1 MVTKKRKHFW
11 LKNLILCSK
20 SSKNHNLQKWTSIC
34 SIFTRF
40 RDMRNSLN
48 AQYYDMIEFW
58 EKCRPISKIHNL
70 QKWALCISI
79 FNRFGT
85 WEDEII
91 FLVILLVKF
100 KSRHALPPG
109 SCAESTREH
118 EVRTAIAAAIVF
130 LYGSKSVQQLFYG
143 LNILEVLKGCPQ
155 EN

>member
-1 MVTKKRKHFW
+1 
-11 LKNLILCSK
+11 
-20 SSKNHNLQKWTSIC
+20 
-34 SIFTRF
+34 
-40 RDMRNSLN
+40 MRNSLN

-118 EVRTAIAAAIVF
+118 EVRTAIAAAIVL
-130 LYGSKSVQQLFYG
+130 LYGGKSAEQLSYG
-143 LNILEVLKGCPQ
+143 FNILNKLEDCPQ
-155 EN
+155 VNQNPYSDMDFSKTFQKVTDLR

>member
-1 MVTKKRKHFW
+1 M
-11 LKNLILCSK
+11 K
-20 SSKNHNLQKWTSIC
+20 SSKSHNLQKWTSIC
-34 SIFTRF
+34 SISTRF
-40 RDMRNSLN
+40 RNISNSLN
-48 AQYYDMIEFW
+48 AQHYDMIEFW

-85 WEDEII
+85 WEYEII

-118 EVRTAIAAAIVF
+118 EVRIAIAAAIVS
-130 LYGSKSVQQLFYG
+130 LYVGKSAQQLSYG
-143 LNILEVLKGCPQ
+143 FNILEVLEGCPQ
-155 EN
+155 KI

>member
-1 MVTKKRKHFW
+1 MS
-11 LKNLILCSK
+11 N
-20 SSKNHNLQKWTSIC
+20 SS
-34 SIFTRF
+34 
-40 RDMRNSLN
+40 N
-48 AQYYDMIEFW
+48 AQHYAMIEFW

-70 QKWALCISI
+70 QKWAIFISI

-118 EVRTAIAAAIVF
+118 EVRTVIAAVIVL
-130 LYGSKSVQQLFYG
+130 LYEKICAQQQSYG
-143 LNILEVLKGCPQ
+143 LNILDKLEGCPN
-155 EN
+155 ENQIPYGDMDFLKKVSKVTDFIW

>member
-1 MVTKKRKHFW
+1 MDF
-11 LKNLILCSK
+11 NLLYLYQIPRYEQFFKC
-20 SSKNHNLQKWTSIC
+20 T
-34 SIFTRF
+34 T
-40 RDMRNSLN
+40 
-48 AQYYDMIEFW
+48 YDIIEFW

-85 WEDEII
+85 WVTDII

-118 EVRTAIAAAIVF
+118 EVRTAIAAAIVL
-130 LYGSKSVQQLFYG
+130 LYGGKSAQQLSYG
-143 LNILEVLKGCPQ
+143 FNILDKLESCPH
-155 EN
+155 ENQIPYKDMDFQKRFQK